1 MCKTLFETQPQ
12 KKKKERKKEK
22 KRKEKKR
29 KEKKRKEERK
39 EIAFWTL
46 QGSSVSSWPW
56 RGCFYC
62 LFTADLF
69 VEMIGVVKK
78 LEFIRVLRVFS
89 SVVAKSPR
97 TFLRV
102 M

>member
-46 QGSSVSSWPW
+46 QGSSVSSWP
-56 RGCFYC
+56 
-62 LFTADLF
+62 
-69 VEMIGVVKK
+69 
-78 LEFIRVLRVFS
+78 
-89 SVVAKSPR
+89 
-97 TFLRV
+97 
-102 M
+102 